1 MNKFKK
7 LDQDTERLIK
17 ATAKV
22 MDKKTDQTATKIKRA
37 LDEAFSNWAKDGLL
51 TSDEMRKYR
60 RSSKLDKAITDII
73 KDGRSITDDEIKKLT
88 QAAAKETVHIC
99 LMNKKKIRVRAIKK
113 KIDLD
118 EIINDTVA
126 GRHWKERT
134 QHISANL
141 TYDILSQVKK
151 GIANGEPYHQMA
163 KSIDRVMGAYKG
175 RPEVIARTETH
186 RIIEHTKHQAM
197 TEVNKEIKQYKIW
210 HSVGDE
216 RVRDSHAQMDGQK
229 VPIDQPF
236 IFPSGA
242 QAMYPGGSGV
252 AGEDINC
259 RCFVEYVD
267 EVDIQEESED
277 QADEVVEKTEKTG
290 YKEDKKEESGEKEY
304 KIEKLGKVLGE
315 DDKKE
320 FQEILKNCPNEDIQ
334 RLYNDYADDLG
345 EISRRDGGGYYKPSD
360 KSMVVG
366 FPIRYG
372 AKDQQHKYSTIS
384 HEYGHFFDFTIK
396 NPKLNHKEV
405 EAIEKVAG
413 KAFTQRKSASCSD
426 EFLAALRKDKAALK
440 AMGFSKL
447 NEDLYGVDAS
457 AGVQDAIDGMFI
469 GQKHRIGWGHGES
482 YYNLQFNTIKA
493 GERFYKE
500 DFQSAIKDKLTEL
513 GFEKVSKAKVK
524 EYIRDYKTAAE
535 AWANITSAVTT
546 NSDELKYVKKYLPN
560 SYEALIEIMKGMTR

>member
-7 LDQDTERLIK
+7 LDQDTEKLIK
-17 ATAKV
+17 ATAKA

-37 LDEAFSNWAKDGLL
+37 LDEAFTNWAKDGLL

-60 RSSKLDKAITDII
+60 RASKLDKAITDII

-99 LMNKKKIRVRAIKK
+99 LMNKKKIRVRAIKRR
-113 KIDLD
+113 IDLD

-267 EVDIQEESED
+267 EVDINEENED

-290 YKEDKKEESGEKEY
+290 YKEDKDVRELIKKVKELDIKNANKDDIIEIGESVNNKFNVGGKIGDKDELKSIFSKFREFGNKATDDTFELGDVWDRDRSAIVKNQLCKAFDYYPKEWSKIPKNTNTKLYVRMSNRGYFAKGALHPNRQYSHELGANMDGYITIVTDGKRKSTPFHEIGHMVEWSNKDVVRIEKEFIKSRTKGEEPVRMMDLFPGFGY
-304 KIEKLGKVLGE
+304 DPDEVTLKDNFISPYIGKHYEENAEVL
-315 DDKKE
+315 
-320 FQEILKNCPNEDIQ
+320 
-334 RLYNDYADDLG
+334 
-345 EISRRDGGGYYKPSD
+345 S
-360 KSMVVG
+360 VG
-366 FPIRYG
+366 
-372 AKDQQHKYSTIS
+372 
-384 HEYGHFFDFTIK
+384 
-396 NPKLNHKEV
+396 
-405 EAIEKVAG
+405 
-413 KAFTQRKSASCSD
+413 
-426 EFLAALRKDKAALK
+426 LAAL
-440 AMGFSKL
+440 F
-447 NEDLYGVDAS
+447 EP
-457 AGVQDAIDGMFI
+457 
-469 GQKHRIGWGHGES
+469 GQG
-482 YYNLQFNTIKA
+482 
-493 GERFYKE
+493 
-500 DFQSAIKDKLTEL
+500 
-513 GFEKVSKAKVK
+513 
-524 EYIRDYKTAAE
+524 
-535 AWANITSAVTT
+535 
-546 NSDELKYVKKYLPN
+546 ELKEIVNGQPVFKSIADDQDFLN
-560 SYEALIEIMKGMTR
+560 LIIGLILKG